1 MPNTRPRPDGAVDAD
16 TIAAVATAAGMGGIG
31 IVRISGP
38 AARVIGR
45 AVTSRTL
52 SPRRAIHC
60 RFRDTTGASVD
71 AGIAISFPGPQ
82 SFTGEDVV
90 ELQGHGGP
98 MVLQLL
104 LETVLAHGA
113 RMARPG
119 EFTERAYLN
128 GKLDLA
134 QAEAVADLIAS
145 ASTAAARGAM
155 RSLEGEF
162 SRQVSAID
170 AAVVRLRVFV
180 EAAMDFPEE
189 DADFLAEGQVG
200 ERLAAIAEQFAAL
213 LRDTRQ
219 GVLLRDGIAVALVGQ
234 PNVGKSSLL
243 NRLAGQE
250 RAIVT
255 DIPGTTRDLIHA
267 DLTLDGM
274 PVQIVDTAGLRE
286 STDPV
291 ELEGV
296 RRARDQAARADLVLV
311 IEDDRH
317 AAPGAGQSPAVAELL
332 QAGIEPARLIRVC
345 NKIDLSG
352 AAAGAV
358 EAAGDPAAGAPVES
372 VRVSALSSAG
382 VDVLV
387 ELIKAR
393 VGYAGEGTTF
403 TARQRHIDGLQSG
416 AAAADRA
423 AALLHSGAPAELV
436 AEELRAVHE
445 ALGGIVGT
453 LTADELLGEI
463 FASFCIGK

>member
-1 MPNTRPRPDGAVDAD
+1 MPNTRPRPEGAVDSD

-31 IVRISGP
+31 VVRISGP
-38 AARVIGR
+38 AAGSIGQ
-45 AVTSRTL
+45 AVTGRTL
-52 SPRRAIHC
+52 SPRRATHC
-60 RFRDTTGASVD
+60 RFRDAAGATVD
-71 AGIAISFPGPQ
+71 AGIAISFPGPH

-104 LETVLAHGA
+104 LDTVMACGA
-113 RMARPG
+113 RLARPG

-145 ASTAAARGAM
+145 ASAAAARGAM

-162 SRQVSAID
+162 SHRVNAID
-170 AAVVRLRVFV
+170 ADVVRLRVFV

-189 DADFLAEGQVG
+189 DADFLAEGQVSV
-200 ERLAAIAEQFAAL
+200 RLASIAEQFAAL
-213 LRDTRQ
+213 LRETRQ

-250 RAIVT
+250 RAIVA

-311 IEDDRH
+311 IEDDRQ
-317 AAPGAGQSPAVAELL
+317 APVRAGDSTAVAELL
-332 QAGIEPARLIRVC
+332 DAGTEPARLIRVC

-352 AAAGAV
+352 ADAGAV
-358 EAAGDPAAGAPVES
+358 EAAADPVAS
-372 VRVSALSSAG
+372 VRVSALSGAG
-382 VDVLV
+382 LDSLV
-387 ELIKAR
+387 SLIKAR
-393 VGYAGEGTTF
+393 VGYAGEGTAF
-403 TARQRHIDGLQSG
+403 TARRRHIDGLQSG
-416 AAAADRA
+416 AAAAGRA
-423 AALLHSGAPAELV
+423 AELLHGGAPAELV

-445 ALGGIVGT
+445 ALGSIVGT
-453 LTADELLGEI
+453 LSADELLGEI